1 VGYAA
6 KQDMIDRFG
15 ETELVQISNKDAA
28 GATSIDDPALE
39 KALADASAEIDGYLA
54 GRYTLPLANPPPV
67 LKRNACDIAR
77 YHLYDDR
84 VTEQVQKR
92 YDSTIA
98 YLRSVGKGD
107 ISLGLD
113 SSNQETPASSGGPKA
128 DPGNDRVFTR
138 NSLSDY

>member
-1 VGYAA
+1 VGYAV

-15 ETELVQISNKDAA
+15 ETELVQLTNKDNNA
-28 GATSIDDPALE
+28 ATSIDDPALE
-39 KALADASAEIDGYLA
+39 QALIDASAEIDGYLS
-54 GRYTLPLANPPPV
+54 GRYALPLANVPQV

-84 VTEQVQKR
+84 VTEQVAKR
-92 YDSTIA
+92 YESTVA

-113 SSNQETPASSGGPKA
+113 AAEQPAAAAGGPKA
-128 DPGNDRVFTR
+128 DDAGERTFTR
-138 NSLSDY
+138 DTLSDY

>member
-1 VGYAA
+1 MGYAV

-15 ETELVQISNKDAA
+15 ETELVQLTNKDNNA
-28 GATSIDDPALE
+28 ATSIDDPALE
-39 KALADASAEIDGYLA
+39 QALIDASAEIDGYLS
-54 GRYTLPLANPPPV
+54 GRYALPLANVPQV

-84 VTEQVQKR
+84 VTEQVAKR
-92 YDSTIA
+92 YESTVA

-113 SSNQETPASSGGPKA
+113 AAEQPAAAAGGPKA
-128 DPGNDRVFTR
+128 DDAGERTFTR
-138 NSLSDY
+138 DTLSDY